1 MTITTPAAETLS
13 FSQRLRKE
21 TQREHSEAE
30 SEKFIVDLMAGRLDR
45 HAYIALLEQYAVLYP
60 ALETAVQ
67 AAPSDSTV
75 AFFDHPGLARTQAI
89 NNDLDYLLGEDRQPP
104 VALEATRFLAEHFQ
118 SEASPEQLLAH
129 HYLRYLGDLS
139 GGLAIGKLVK
149 RHYSIEDEALSMW
162 RFPGINKPK
171 LFKDDYRAKLDAVTL
186 SREQQE
192 AVIAEA
198 DLGFRLNKAIFRQ
211 LGEMLHVE

>member
-1 MTITTPAAETLS
+1 MTITTPTAETLS

-30 SEKFIVDLMAGRLDR
+30 SERFIVDLMAGRLDR
-45 HAYIALLEQYAVLYP
+45 NAYIALLEQYAVLYP
-60 ALETAVQ
+60 ALESAVQ
-67 AAPSDSTV
+67 AASAGSV
-75 AFFDHPGLARTQAI
+75 LAMFDHPGLARTQAI
-89 NNDLDYLLGEDRQPP
+89 NDDLDQLLGSDRQPP

-118 SEASPEQLLAH
+118 SEVSPEQLLAH

-149 RHYSIEDEALSMW
+149 RHYSIEDEALNMW

-186 SREQQE
+186 TREQQE

-198 DLGFRLNKAIFRQ
+198 ELGFRLNKAIFRQ
-211 LGEMLHVE
+211 LGETLHVE